1 MSKKNKDKK
10 GFLTEFKEFIT
21 RGNVIDMAVGVII
34 GGAFSAIVNAVVNKV
49 FMPLIAMFT
58 GGGLQGFVTVL
69 NEAQALAPDGTDPS
83 KVVTYWDKEYLI
95 DKVNVINWG
104 DVINA
109 IINFLIIAIILF
121 VIVKAV
127 AYAHAKKEEL
137 DALRLEAYYQKHPE
151 ERPVPPEPGVPE
163 PTTNE
168 LLTQIRDLLKA
179 KEAPK
184 GKKAKKEAEEVKEE
198 EKAE

>member
-1 MSKKNKDKK
+1 MSKKNKEKK

-34 GGAFSAIVNAVVNKV
+34 GGAFSAIVNAIVNKV

-69 NEAQALAPDGTDPS
+69 NPEKALATAES
-83 KVVTYWDKEYLI
+83 ANVVTYWGVKYDA
-95 DKVNVINWG
+95 DVVNVINWG

-121 VIVKAV
+121 VIIKAV

-137 DALRLEAYYQKHPE
+137 EALKLEAYYQKHPE

-184 GKKAKKEAEEVKEE
+184 AKKAKKEAEEVKEE

>member
-1 MSKKNKDKK
+1 MSKKNKEKK

-34 GGAFSAIVNAVVNKV
+34 GGAFSAIVNAIVNKV

-69 NEAQALAPDGTDPS
+69 NPEKALATAES
-83 KVVTYWDKEYLI
+83 ANVITYWGVKYDA
-95 DKVNVINWG
+95 DVVNVINWG

-121 VIVKAV
+121 IIIKAV

-137 DALRLEAYYQKHPE
+137 DALKLEAYYQKHPE

-184 GKKAKKEAEEVKEE
+184 AKKAKKEAEEVKEE

>member
-1 MSKKNKDKK
+1 MSKKNKEKK

-34 GGAFSAIVNAVVNKV
+34 GGAFSAIVNAIVNKV

-69 NEAQALAPDGTDPS
+69 NPEKALATAES
-83 KVVTYWDKEYLI
+83 ANVVTYWGVKYDA
-95 DKVNVINWG
+95 DVVNVINWG

-121 VIVKAV
+121 IIIKAV

-137 DALRLEAYYQKHPE
+137 DALKLEAYYQKHPE

-184 GKKAKKEAEEVKEE
+184 AKKAKKEAEEVKEE

>member
-1 MSKKNKDKK
+1 MSKKNKEKK

-21 RGNVIDMAVGVII
+21 RGDVIDMAVGVII
-34 GGAFSAIVNAVVNKV
+34 GGAFSAIVNAIVNKV

-69 NEAQALAPDGTDPS
+69 NPEKALATAES
-83 KVVTYWDKEYLI
+83 ANVVTYWGVKYDA
-95 DKVNVINWG
+95 DVVNVINWG

-121 VIVKAV
+121 IIIKAV

-137 DALRLEAYYQKHPE
+137 DALKLEAYYQKHPE

-184 GKKAKKEAEEVKEE
+184 AKKAKKEAEEVKEE

>member
-1 MSKKNKDKK
+1 MSKKNKEKK

-34 GGAFSAIVNAVVNKV
+34 GGAFSAIVNAIVNKV

-69 NEAQALAPDGTDPS
+69 NPEKALATAES
-83 KVVTYWDKEYLI
+83 ANVITYWGVKYDA
-95 DKVNVINWG
+95 DVVNVINWG

-121 VIVKAV
+121 IIIKAV
-127 AYAHAKKEEL
+127 AYAHAKREEIE
-137 DALRLEAYYQKHPE
+137 ALRLEAYYQKHPE

>member
-34 GGAFSAIVNAVVNKV
+34 GGAFSAIVNAIVNKV

-69 NEAQALAPDGTDPS
+69 NPEKALATAES
-83 KVVTYWDKEYLI
+83 ANVVTYWGVKYDA
-95 DKVNVINWG
+95 DVVNVINWG

-121 VIVKAV
+121 IIIKAV

>member
-69 NEAQALAPDGTDPS
+69 NPEKALATAES
-83 KVVTYWDKEYLI
+83 ANVVTYWGVKYDA
-95 DKVNVINWG
+95 DVVNVINWG

-121 VIVKAV
+121 VIIKAV

>member
-69 NEAQALAPDGTDPS
+69 NPEKALATAES
-83 KVVTYWDKEYLI
+83 ANVVTYWGVKYDA
-95 DKVNVINWG
+95 DVVNVINWG

-121 VIVKAV
+121 VIIKAV
-127 AYAHAKKEEL
+127 AYAHAKKEEI

-184 GKKAKKEAEEVKEE
+184 AKKVKKEAEEVKEE

>member
-1 MSKKNKDKK
+1 MSKKNKEKK

-34 GGAFSAIVNAVVNKV
+34 GGAFSAIVSAIVNKV

-69 NEAQALAPDGTDPS
+69 NPEKALATAES
-83 KVVTYWDKEYLI
+83 ANVITYWGVKYDA
-95 DKVNVINWG
+95 DVVNVINWG

-121 VIVKAV
+121 VIIKAV
-127 AYAHAKKEEL
+127 AYAHAKKEEIE
-137 DALRLEAYYQKHPE
+137 ALRLEAYYQKHPE

-184 GKKAKKEAEEVKEE
+184 AKKAKKEAEEVKEE
-198 EKAE
+198 AKAE

>member
-69 NEAQALAPDGTDPS
+69 NPEKSLATAES
-83 KVVTYWDKEYLI
+83 ANVVTYWGVKYDA
-95 DKVNVINWG
+95 DVVNVINWG

-121 VIVKAV
+121 IIIKAV
-127 AYAHAKKEEL
+127 AYAHAKKEEI

-184 GKKAKKEAEEVKEE
+184 AKKAKKEAEEVKEE

>member
-69 NEAQALAPDGTDPS
+69 NPEKSLATAES
-83 KVVTYWDKEYLI
+83 ANVVTYWGVKYDA
-95 DKVNVINWG
+95 DVVNVINWG

-121 VIVKAV
+121 VIIKAV

>member
-1 MSKKNKDKK
+1 MSKKNKEKK

-34 GGAFSAIVNAVVNKV
+34 GGAFSAIVNAIVNKV

-69 NEAQALAPDGTDPS
+69 NPEKALATAES
-83 KVVTYWDKEYLI
+83 ANVVTYWGVKYDA
-95 DKVNVINWG
+95 DVVNVINWG

-121 VIVKAV
+121 IIIKAV

-137 DALRLEAYYQKHPE
+137 DALKLEAYYQKHPE

-184 GKKAKKEAEEVKEE
+184 AKKAKKEAEEVKEE
-198 EKAE
+198 EKAK

>member
-1 MSKKNKDKK
+1 MSKKNKEKK

-34 GGAFSAIVNAVVNKV
+34 GGAFSAIVNAIVNKV

-69 NEAQALAPDGTDPS
+69 NPEKALATAES
-83 KVVTYWDKEYLI
+83 ANVITYWGVKYDA
-95 DKVNVINWG
+95 DVVNVINWG

-121 VIVKAV
+121 IIIKAV
-127 AYAHAKKEEL
+127 AYAHAKKEEIE
-137 DALRLEAYYQKHPE
+137 ALRLEAYYQKHPE

-184 GKKAKKEAEEVKEE
+184 AKKAKKEAEEVKEE

>member
-34 GGAFSAIVNAVVNKV
+34 GGAFSAIVNAIVNKV

-69 NEAQALAPDGTDPS
+69 NPEKALATAES
-83 KVVTYWDKEYLI
+83 ANVITYWGVKYDA
-95 DKVNVINWG
+95 DVVNVINWG

-184 GKKAKKEAEEVKEE
+184 AKKAKKEAEEVKEE

>member
-1 MSKKNKDKK
+1 MSKKNKEKK

-34 GGAFSAIVNAVVNKV
+34 GGAFSAIVNAIVNKV

-69 NEAQALAPDGTDPS
+69 NPEKALATAES
-83 KVVTYWDKEYLI
+83 ANVVTYWGVKYDA
-95 DKVNVINWG
+95 DVVNVINWG

-121 VIVKAV
+121 IIIKAV
-127 AYAHAKKEEL
+127 AYAHAKKEEIE
-137 DALRLEAYYQKHPE
+137 ALRLEAYYQKHPE

-184 GKKAKKEAEEVKEE
+184 AKKAKKEAEEVKEE

>member
-1 MSKKNKDKK
+1 MSKKNKEKK

-34 GGAFSAIVNAVVNKV
+34 GGAFSAIVNAIVNKV

-69 NEAQALAPDGTDPS
+69 NPEKALATAES
-83 KVVTYWDKEYLI
+83 ANVVTYWGVKYDA
-95 DKVNVINWG
+95 DVVNVINWG

-121 VIVKAV
+121 IIIKAV

-137 DALRLEAYYQKHPE
+137 DALKLEAYYQKHPE

>member
-69 NEAQALAPDGTDPS
+69 NPEKALATAES
-83 KVVTYWDKEYLI
+83 ANVVTYWGVKYDA
-95 DKVNVINWG
+95 DVVNVINWG

-121 VIVKAV
+121 VIIKAV
-127 AYAHAKKEEL
+127 AYAHAKKEEI

-184 GKKAKKEAEEVKEE
+184 AKKAKKEAEEVKEE

>member
-1 MSKKNKDKK
+1 MSEKNKEKK

-34 GGAFSAIVNAVVNKV
+34 GGAFSAIVNAIVNKV

-69 NEAQALAPDGTDPS
+69 NPEKALATAEIAN
-83 KVVTYWDKEYLI
+83 VVTYWGVKYDA
-95 DKVNVINWG
+95 DVVNVINWG

-121 VIVKAV
+121 IIIKAV

-137 DALRLEAYYQKHPE
+137 DALKLEAYYQKHPE

-184 GKKAKKEAEEVKEE
+184 AKKAKKEAEEVKEE

>member
-1 MSKKNKDKK
+1 MSKKNKEKK

-34 GGAFSAIVNAVVNKV
+34 GGAFSAIVNAIVNKV

-69 NEAQALAPDGTDPS
+69 NPEKALATAES
-83 KVVTYWDKEYLI
+83 ANVVTYWGVKYDA
-95 DKVNVINWG
+95 DVVNVINWG

-121 VIVKAV
+121 IIIKAV